1 MLRSQDGFKS
11 ISIFN
16 FSNLLLLSISL
27 WMSLCLSFDVS
38 LSHSFPLSCLSL
50 TLSLCLFMCLSFSP
64 IHLPLHPIPHWP
76 AIVHSHSVLSLK
88 TDGRTDGQTP
98 PSLLNH
104 SLLALH
110 SIFQPLSPPKQHT
123 PHDCNTKK
131 WKLNALLFNA
141 IERSLVQLSHTRTS
155 VCEGIMS
162 CHQLSLSILCSNSK
176 AQ

>member
-1 MLRSQDGFKS
+1 MVSNPYPFL
-11 ISIFN
+11 IFLI
-16 FSNLLLLSISL
+16 FSYSL
-27 WMSLCLSFDVS
+27 FLFECSSVS
-38 LSHSFPLSCLSL
+38 LTFFPSFLPLFNSVSVSL
-50 TLSLCLFMCLSFSP
+50 YVSLILPYSSTSTSYSTLTCHCSLSLCF
-64 IHLPLHPIPHWP
+64 IPQ
-76 AIVHSHSVLSLK
+76 
-88 TDGRTDGQTP
+88 DGRTDGQTP

-131 WKLNALLFNA
+131 WKPNASMFNA